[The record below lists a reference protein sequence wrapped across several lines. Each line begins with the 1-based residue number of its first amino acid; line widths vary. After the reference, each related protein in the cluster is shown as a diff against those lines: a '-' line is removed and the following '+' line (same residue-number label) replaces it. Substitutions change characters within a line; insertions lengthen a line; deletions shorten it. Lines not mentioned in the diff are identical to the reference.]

1 MVSYWI
7 GHFLS
12 YGFLSVFFQ
21 CHRSPSDSFKMTD
34 QYNIGRSM
42 EYCIYYCIL
51 LNTLY
56 ILTCHKD
63 IFTTGKMLFIASI
76 DTVDPILGSRMPN
89 RTIKRLVPK
98 VDGLLSPKKWTAL
111 SQKALLRRNKIGFI
125 FKWPLNLVHSSIF
138 EGSSS
143 FTSFAWDSTYRKKLL
158 SNISGNNAKFPRW
171 LKESQVDEQK
181 VSNNVI
187 EL

>member
-1 MVSYWI
+1 MFLHFYWFWLWCPRFPRVLGSLVWAENLQLPKLLVECFISKCVNQLVSYWI

-51 LNTLY
+51 LNILY

-76 DTVDPILGSRMPN
+76 DTVDPILGSCMPN
-89 RTIKRLVPK
+89 GTIKGLMSK
-98 VDGLLSPKKWTAL
+98 VDGLLGQRKWTVFGVL
-111 SQKALLRRNKIGFI
+111 Q
-125 FKWPLNLVHSSIF
+125 
-138 EGSSS
+138 
-143 FTSFAWDSTYRKKLL
+143 
-158 SNISGNNAKFPRW
+158 RW
-171 LKESQVDEQK
+171 TV
-181 VSNNVI
+181 
-187 EL
+187 